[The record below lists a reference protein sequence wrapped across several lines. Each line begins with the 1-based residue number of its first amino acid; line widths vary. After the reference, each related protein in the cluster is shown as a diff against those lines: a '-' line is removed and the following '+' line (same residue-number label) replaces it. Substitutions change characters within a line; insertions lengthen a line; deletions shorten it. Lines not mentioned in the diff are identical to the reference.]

1 MLNFIEKIQH
11 KFQDKLFCW
20 WNWVQW
26 NCKLNKIYLNIFTI
40 KKSSNQNNN
49 NLNLIIRFMIG
60 LDIYNYFIAIRN
72 CFLYTLAI
80 NINK

>member
-1 MLNFIEKIQH
+1 MELI
-11 KFQDKLFCW
+11 
-20 WNWVQW
+20 QW

-60 LDIYNYFIAIRN
+60 LDICFIAIRN

>member
-1 MLNFIEKIQH
+1 MELIQW
-11 KFQDKLFCW
+11 K
-20 WNWVQW
+20 
-26 NCKLNKIYLNIFTI
+26 NCKLNKIYLNIHYK
-40 KKSSNQNNN
+40 KKSSNQNN

-60 LDIYNYFIAIRN
+60 LDICFIAIRN

>member
-1 MLNFIEKIQH
+1 MELIQW
-11 KFQDKLFCW
+11 K
-20 WNWVQW
+20 

>member
-1 MLNFIEKIQH
+1 MELI
-11 KFQDKLFCW
+11 
-20 WNWVQW
+20 QW

-49 NLNLIIRFMIG
+49 LNLIIRFMIG
-60 LDIYNYFIAIRN
+60 LDICFIAIRN